1 MSKQYKI
8 PTNTLLRQIAG
19 SQSVTEIIGLLKRL
33 SDDVADV
40 RTPIMGSDGNP
51 VSSETRVAVSNYFT
65 NTLDTI
71 KRIGQN
77 EVNRQQETNQEPV
90 DDDI

>member
-1 MSKQYKI
+1 MSNYKI

-19 SQSVTEIIGLLKRL
+19 SQSSTEIIGLLKRL

-40 RTPIMGSDGNP
+40 RTPIIGSDNKP
-51 VSSETRVAVSNYFT
+51 ISSETRVAISNYFT
-65 NTLDTI
+65 NILDTI
-71 KRIGQN
+71 NRIGQN
-77 EVNRQQETNQEPV
+77 EVSRQQGINNEPV